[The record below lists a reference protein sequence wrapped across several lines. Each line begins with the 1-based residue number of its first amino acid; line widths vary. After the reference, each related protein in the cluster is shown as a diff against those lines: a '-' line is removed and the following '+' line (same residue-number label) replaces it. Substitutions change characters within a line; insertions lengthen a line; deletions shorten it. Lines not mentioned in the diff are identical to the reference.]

1 MGIVIKSVN
10 DLIEGEILGK
20 AIFDEN
26 GNELLVVDT
35 KLSKRM
41 INKIENV
48 GVDYVHIKV
57 KVVELFETE
66 KTPEE
71 NRFYESTEKTKETTK
86 KIISDIL
93 NDSTINLEKYKQVI
107 DDIFVE
113 ILDMDAIILNLDN
126 LKSLSEYYFEH
137 AINSTVLAIGTCMVL
152 GLNRVLIQK
161 IAMGIIIHDIGYEK
175 VPNELLSKKG
185 KLTDEEFKMVQNHVK
200 FGYDI
205 LSKSP
210 EIQQETLDAILYHHE
225 NIDGSG
231 YPEGLKG
238 SEIPLSAKLCAICD
252 VYDALLSN
260 RHYRKKLSRYDAT
273 KILIANVNTKFDKYI
288 IKNFIK
294 IVGHYPNGTN
304 IILNNGYFG
313 VVENE
318 NGFEPIV
325 RLTQTNKMEKIN
337 NKKLLDLSKC
347 DIEIYDINYI
357 KL

>member
-1 MGIVIKSVN
+1 MGIVIKSVT
-10 DLIEGEILGK
+10 DLIEGQILAK

-26 GNELLVVDT
+26 GNELLVADT

-41 INKIENV
+41 ITKIENV
-48 GVDYVHIKV
+48 GIDYVHIKE

-66 KTPEE
+66 KDPAE
-71 NRFYESTEKTKETTK
+71 NRFYESTEKTKKITK
-86 KIISDIL
+86 EIINDIIY
-93 NDSTINLEKYKQVI
+93 DSTINLEKYKQVI
-107 DDIFVE
+107 DEIFVE

-137 AINSTVLAIGTCMVL
+137 AINSTVLAVGTCMVL
-152 GLNRVLIQK
+152 GLNRDLIRK

-175 VPNELLSKKG
+175 VPNELLTKKG
-185 KLTDEEFKMVQNHVK
+185 KLTDEEYEMVQKHVE

-210 EIQQETLDAILYHHE
+210 EIQQETLDAVLYHHE

-231 YPEGLKG
+231 YPKGLKS
-238 SEIPLSAKLCAICD
+238 SEIPLSAKLCAVCD

-304 IILNNGYFG
+304 VILNNGYFG
-313 VVENE
+313 VVEKE
-318 NGFEPIV
+318 DGFEPIV
-325 RLTQTNKMEKIN
+325 RLTHTNKMEKIN
-337 NKKLLDLSKC
+337 QKKLLDLSKC
-347 DIEIYDINYI
+347 DTEIYDINYL